1 MAPYLKTVHNDSE
14 KSVHIYMTASGDG
27 YSLANNESKI
37 INHSLSTTDSYSKI
51 NIEDPADDSKG
62 YRLKYTGSNQT
73 IYLNDIVGKN
83 SGVADSRIFSWRST
97 ISIYINIYIN
107 YIKIQCNSDHLGIFQ
122 SDGSILYYYTI
133 DATMKEGGGLTLK
146 GIRHG
151 AERTKDKDEE
161 GDGATQ
167 STGETD

>member
-1 MAPYLKTVHNDSE
+1 MRSNSC
-14 KSVHIYMTASGDG
+14 S
-27 YSLANNESKI
+27 N
-37 INHSLSTTDSYSKI
+37 SLSTTDSYSKI

-73 IYLNDIVGKN
+73 IYLNDIIGKN
-83 SGVADSRIFSWRST
+83 SGVADSGIFSWRST

-107 YIKIQCNSDHLGIFQ
+107 YIKIQCNSDHLGIVQ

-161 GDGATQ
+161 GEGATQ
-167 STGETD
+167 KYRED